1 MSIFGVERIEEEEEE
16 ELREAAGF
24 ENTMVFDFLL

>member
-1 MSIFGVERIEEEEEE
+1 MSNFGVERIKEKE

>member
-16 ELREAAGF
+16 LREGAGF